1 MEIIYKNFLKLNNL
15 LKTIELSFTYAKY
28 LSAKLEGYNVNC
40 EKSYILKRL
49 HTNCKTKLSAQY
61 RMSFKQTIAFPVL
74 CSKY

>member
-40 EKSYILKRL
+40 EKSKL
-49 HTNCKTKLSAQY
+49 HIKKITHKLQNKAFS
-61 RMSFKQTIAFPVL
+61 TI
-74 CSKY
+74 